1 MARAANAAASAFG
14 LRLFTASTSS
24 SSGVR
29 SISGTAWSAMRAC
42 AARVYSR
49 THAPGRTRPARPRR
63 GRADALLIQAGS
75 RHAMSFSASYDFS
88 LLLPQSTTYTTSS
101 IVMEV
106 SAMFVARITLRAP
119 RRGRSKISRW
129 CAEGICPCR
138 GRIRNRD
145 ASPRISSDAHRS
157 RTFTISSQPVRNT
170 STAPATK
177 LSSRALFASISSRRS
192 VSSASAATRRTA
204 SRTSSTSSASS
215 AAQFAVHRCRLATT
229 SARTRTTHSGNRHR
243 EPRRCRRAPSPKP
256 SQPKA
261 LLFLFLFLSRA
272 RARAR
277 APRPRPRPV
286 FSPNGRSSRRSRRSP
301 YHHGGRDRVR
311 SPEHVPC
318 AGQPRSSRNASHGV
332 HEPGVERPGGRTPS
346 SW

>member
-1 MARAANAAASAFG
+1 
-14 LRLFTASTSS
+14 
-24 SSGVR
+24 
-29 SISGTAWSAMRAC
+29 
-42 AARVYSR
+42 
-49 THAPGRTRPARPRR
+49 
-63 GRADALLIQAGS
+63 
-75 RHAMSFSASYDFS
+75 MSFSASYDFS

-229 SARTRTTHSGNRHR
+229 SGAYADHSLGKSPSRTAAVSPSAFSGSRLNRRRFFFFFFFSPAR
-243 EPRRCRRAPSPKP
+243 PRPAPAP
-256 SQPKA
+256 
-261 LLFLFLFLSRA
+261 RA

-277 APRPRPRPV
+277 FFPRTAAHRAGHAGPRITTGDEIAFAPRTRPLCRPAGPPGTPRAR
-286 FSPNGRSSRRSRRSP
+286 G
-301 YHHGGRDRVR
+301 
-311 SPEHVPC
+311 
-318 AGQPRSSRNASHGV
+318 A
-332 HEPGVERPGGRTPS
+332 
-346 SW
+346 